1 MKQATLIRMLVMGFL
16 ASDTRRRIAHLKGR
30 LARKGQPTV
39 HYFHQVN
46 DPYSHLAAQKIDAL
60 AERYKVKFEF
70 HLAGSPTDDEQGD
83 AARFPGWALQDARA
97 IASDYGTELPQ
108 TVNQIDRHQVVHAE
122 NYLAQYLADPGFA
135 REAIAIGHRLWSGDP
150 IRDLTAEELP
160 AEQLPASDAV
170 ADGTALRSKL
180 GHWLSATFYF
190 EGEWYW
196 GVDRLVHL
204 ENRLCDLG
212 LSNDPSGICVPR
224 PTPESLGGKDA
235 GAVTLE
241 FFPSLRS
248 PYTAISYDR
257 AIELAHRTGVNL
269 KLRPVMPMMMRGVP
283 APRVKQRYIM
293 TDTKR
298 EADYYGQKI
307 GPMVDPFGEPVKRA
321 FALLPFMIEKGLSVE
336 YCSHYLRA
344 AWCEGVDITTDRGLQ
359 QVVENTG
366 VNWQEAQQQ
375 FGNNVWE
382 PLLEDN
388 VSAMLSAG
396 LWGVP
401 SFRVTGGTIK
411 EPFCCWGQDR
421 LWRVES
427 EISRRSI

>member
-1 MKQATLIRMLVMGFL
+1 MLVMGFI

-30 LARKGQPTV
+30 LARKGQPTI
-39 HYFHQVN
+39 HYFHQVD

-60 AERYKVKFEF
+60 ADRYKVGFEF
-70 HLAGSPTDDEQGD
+70 HLAGSPTDHEQGD
-83 AARFPGWALQDARA
+83 AVRFPGWALRDARA

-108 TVNQIDRHQVVHAE
+108 TVDQIDSHQADHAE
-122 NYLAQYLADPGFA
+122 SYLSLHLADPGFA

-150 IRDLTAEELP
+150 IEELP
-160 AEQLPASDAV
+160 PSNAT
-170 ADGTALRSKL
+170 ADGSALRTKL

-204 ENRLCDLG
+204 ENRLCDMG
-212 LSNDPSGICVPR
+212 LSNNPGGICVPR
-224 PTPESLGGKDA
+224 PTPEPLNGKDGSA
-235 GAVTLE
+235 ITLE

-248 PYTAISYDR
+248 PYTAISFDR
-257 AIELAHRTGVNL
+257 TIALAQRTGVKL

-283 APRVKQRYIM
+283 APRVKQLYIM

-298 EADYYGQKI
+298 EADYYGQKF
-307 GPMVDPFGEPVKRA
+307 GPVVDPFGEPVKRA
-321 FALLPFMIEKGLSVE
+321 FALLPFMIEKGLSTD
-336 YCSHYLRA
+336 YCASYLRA
-344 AWCEGVDITTDRGLQ
+344 AWCEGVDITTDQGLQ
-359 QVVENTG
+359 QVVEKTG
-366 VNWQEAQQQ
+366 ANWQEAQKQ
-375 FGNNVWE
+375 FTNDVWE

-388 VSAMLSAG
+388 VSDMLSAG

-401 SFRVTGGTIK
+401 SFRVTGGTIE

-427 EISRRSI
+427 EISRRSV